1 MTNPWLSIP
10 ADDYVGHMFVNPDDL
25 ASMARAAGLTLDLR
39 RTVPLAGGKSFELVR
54 LVRP

>member
-1 MTNPWLSIP
+1 LKPLFR
-10 ADDYVGHMFVNPDDL
+10 FVDPDDL